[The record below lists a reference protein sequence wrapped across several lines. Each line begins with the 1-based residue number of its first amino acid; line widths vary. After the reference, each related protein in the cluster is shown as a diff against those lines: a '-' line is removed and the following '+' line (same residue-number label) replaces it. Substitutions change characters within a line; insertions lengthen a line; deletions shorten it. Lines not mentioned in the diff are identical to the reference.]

1 MRQVTASEKFK
12 AVNEGKLAKS
22 EFVRQM
28 RQLFPNYISP
38 MNGFTD
44 SVRILKNR
52 GLINEET
59 GVDTYD
65 SRYDLNI
72 SSDSIDRGVRYELQ
86 GKGIDPTDAKQ
97 EDFDKVKD
105 TVIKNLKKDPLHYIL
120 LVSGESN
127 KVDKNDKPKEV
138 KRGAADKDT
147 FNDLKKAT
155 LKEGYTEEQI
165 NSAIQ
170 RLKEKKE
177 AEKRELPKSFA
188 DQEKDQIE
196 KDAMKAK
203 GMIKE
208 KDVEPVMNSDE
219 PQKLS
224 EIEAIKLGI
233 DKGYTAEQIAGAII
247 KLRERNINEVD
258 SKIGSDF
265 KALKLFL
272 QGRYKDEDIQE
283 YINSESYKDAV
294 NQIGSPSDFHSDWIQ
309 ELADYFG
316 DGADAYINEKD
327 QQVNER
333 VGSLQEFI
341 SLIEDRAAESGF
353 EPREE
358 AAEVIEAI
366 ADHYK
371 LNLKMIQNYMDSDD
385 PVNPFAEGQKKDHD
399 GDGDIDS
406 DDYLAAKDK
415 AIKKAMGKNV
425 NEAIK
430 AIISK
435 VLEEG
440 TINEAATNE
449 LARLADEY
457 AGFEGMKSSI
467 LDLQNIVTDIES
479 YYDKTRDKIQ
489 KVYDRLG
496 EIRNE
501 EGLKVGG
508 FLAPAIESAFNKD
521 LRPISKQGFTKGLD
535 TPKVKTL
542 SQADIDAAR
551 AAGDIEE
558 EPKQTMFTPVNENID
573 SFSDVIQVVGVETVE
588 DALKAIKKY
597 ENEFNDGPVS
607 VDQAKKLV
615 ADLRAT
621 DEDEHDKNIS
631 NLIAKAFDTKLKRK

>member
-1 MRQVTASEKFK
+1 MRQVTASEKLK

-28 RQLFPNYISP
+28 RQQFPNYISP

-65 SRYDLNI
+65 SRHDLNI

-105 TVIKNLKKDPLHYIL
+105 IVIKNLKKDPLHYINL
-120 LVSGESN
+120 LAKDSSH
-127 KVDKNDKPKEV
+127 VDKNDKPKEV

-165 NSAIQ
+165 NSAIE
-170 RLKEKKE
+170 RIKEKKE
-177 AEKRELPKSFA
+177 GEKKELPKSFA

-208 KDVEPVMNSDE
+208 DPRENIIAVAKVIRD
-219 PQKLS
+219 KYS
-224 EIEAIKLGI
+224 EIPGFTRILKDFLFTHQQEIKSGEVKPEDALAEFDNYI
-233 DKGYTAEQIAGAII
+233 DANYDRLDEKEEGV
-247 KLRERNINEVD
+247 NEYR
-258 SKIGSDF
+258 GS
-265 KALKLFL
+265 
-272 QGRYKDEDIQE
+272 GEDIKSIIRDKAADSGFSEQEEAMEVMEFIGQE
-283 YINSESYKDAV
+283 YEIDFEFGA
-294 NQIGSPSDFHSDWIQ
+294 GPSRQ
-309 ELADYFG
+309 
-316 DGADAYINEKD
+316 
-327 QQVNER
+327 
-333 VGSLQEFI
+333 
-341 SLIEDRAAESGF
+341 AEAKG
-353 EPREE
+353 
-358 AAEVIEAI
+358 
-366 ADHYK
+366 
-371 LNLKMIQNYMDSDD
+371 
-385 PVNPFAEGQKKDHD
+385 KDHD

-406 DDYLAAKDK
+406 DDYMAAKDK

-430 AIISK
+430 AIINK
-435 VLEEG
+435 LLEEG
-440 TINEAATNE
+440 TLNEAATNE
-449 LARLADEY
+449 LARIADDY
-457 AGFEGMKSSI
+457 AGFEGMKSAI
-467 LDLQNIVTDIES
+467 LDLQNIVTDIEG

-501 EGLKVGG
+501 DGLKVGG

-521 LRPISKQGFTKGLD
+521 LRPVTKTGFTKGLD
-535 TPKVKTL
+535 TPKVKTI
-542 SQADIDAAR
+542 SSAEIDAAR
-551 AAGDIEE
+551 AAGEIEE
-558 EPKQTMFTPVNENID
+558 EPKQTMFTPVNEN
-573 SFSDVIQVVGVETVE
+573 
-588 DALKAIKKY
+588 KK
-597 ENEFNDGPVS
+597 
-607 VDQAKKLV
+607 
-615 ADLRAT
+615 
-621 DEDEHDKNIS
+621 
-631 NLIAKAFDTKLKRK
+631 